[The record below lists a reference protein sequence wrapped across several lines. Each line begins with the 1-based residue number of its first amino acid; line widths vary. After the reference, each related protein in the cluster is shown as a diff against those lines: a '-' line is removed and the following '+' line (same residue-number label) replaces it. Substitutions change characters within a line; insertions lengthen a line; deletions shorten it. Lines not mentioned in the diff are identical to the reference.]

1 MQTSRSA
8 EKIVA
13 AKIEKKLKHFGAC
26 REIFMT
32 SLFFTYS
39 NKQTSWK
46 LLSNKRKTC
55 SFETKTFLSILMAF
69 SVTGIE
75 NINYY
80 NAYNEYWH
88 QSYIKKFANL
98 ILKENWNN
106 GHSFYSEYLHIV
118 LFPGNYKIHVSAIQH
133 HS

>member
-1 MQTSRSA
+1 
-8 EKIVA
+8 
-13 AKIEKKLKHFGAC
+13 
-26 REIFMT
+26 
-32 SLFFTYS
+32 
-39 NKQTSWK
+39 
-46 LLSNKRKTC
+46 
-55 SFETKTFLSILMAF
+55 MAF

-106 GHSFYSEYLHIV
+106 GHSLYTEYLHIV
-118 LFPGNYKIHVSAIQH
+118 LFPDNYEKHVSAIQH